1 MYAIEDQTHGQHVSL
16 LETRAQAHAEL
27 RRLAHIPWN
36 RPPHRCTC
44 PNRRNCGRRYHIV
57 QYETSATPW
66 RKLADEAALE
76 VSREGIVWLN
86 REDSAA

>member
-1 MYAIEDQTHGQHVSL
+1 MYVIEDRTHDEHVRQVDN
-16 LETRAQAHAEL
+16 RAQAHAEL
-27 RRLAHIPWN
+27 RRLAAAPWN

-57 QYETSATPW
+57 QYDSSAIPW
-66 RKLADEAALE
+66 RKLADDPALE

-86 REDSAA
+86 RDEAAG